1 MDKFIKLCL
10 VLLVAFQ
17 ANAQEIRATFEIN
30 TDNVPGSNKQVFT
43 TMERSLSEF
52 VNQKKWTNKKFKQ
65 QEKID
70 CAFIL
75 TITSQPSSNEFQ
87 GNLQVQSSRPVYGS
101 SYHTP
106 VLNFKDNDFSFRYTE
121 FENFQYNPNGFDSN
135 LVSIMAYYVYLI
147 LGLDSDTFAMNGGTE
162 YFDAAE
168 NVVNQAQ
175 QSGYTGWSRKTS
187 GVNRFNLITDI
198 LSGTYDGYRSALYN
212 YHLNG
217 LDLMHTDQANAKA
230 NIEEAIQSIKG
241 VYTRRANAILIRF
254 FMDAKSDEIVE
265 IYSDGVRYDTS
276 QLKDDLSR
284 ISPSNL
290 SKWDALK

>member
-1 MDKFIKLCL
+1 M
-10 VLLVAFQ
+10 VAFQ

-70 CAFIL
+70 CAFVL

-101 SYHTP
+101 SYLTP

-147 LGLDSDTFAMNGGTE
+147 LGLDGDTFALNGGSE
-162 YFDAAE
+162 YYDQAE

-187 GVNRFNLITDI
+187 GINRFNLITDI
-198 LSGTYDGYRSALYN
+198 LSGAYDGYRTALYN

-230 NIEEAIQSIKG
+230 NIEEAIQSIKE

-265 IYSDGVRYDTS
+265 IYSDGTRYDTS
-276 QLKDDLSR
+276 KLKDDLGR

-290 SKWDALK
+290 SKWESIK

>member
-10 VLLVAFQ
+10 VLLIAFQ
-17 ANAQEIRATFEIN
+17 GNAQEIRATFEIN

-70 CAFIL
+70 CAFVL

-87 GNLQVQSSRPVYGS
+87 GTLQVQSSRPIYGS
-101 SYHTP
+101 SYQTP

-147 LGLDSDTFAMNGGTE
+147 LGMDGDTFAMNGGTE
-162 YFDAAE
+162 YYDAAE

-187 GVNRFNLITDI
+187 GINRFNLITDI
-198 LSGTYDGYRSALYN
+198 LSGTYDGYRSALYI

-217 LDLMHTDQANAKA
+217 LDLMHSDQANAKA

-265 IYSDGVRYDTS
+265 IYSDGARYDTS
-276 QLKDDLSR
+276 QLKDDLTR

-290 SKWDALK
+290 SKWNSIN

>member
-1 MDKFIKLCL
+1 MVKFIKLCI
-10 VLLVAFQ
+10 VLLIAFQ

-87 GNLQVQSSRPVYGS
+87 GTLQVQSSRPVYGS
-101 SYHTP
+101 SYQTP

-147 LGLDSDTFAMNGGTE
+147 LGMDGDTFAMNGGTE
-162 YFDAAE
+162 YYDAAE

-187 GVNRFNLITDI
+187 GINRFNLITDI
-198 LSGTYDGYRSALYN
+198 LSGTYDGYRSALYI

-217 LDLMHTDQANAKA
+217 LDLMHSNQANAKA

-265 IYSDGVRYDTS
+265 IYSDGARYDTS
-276 QLKDDLSR
+276 QLKDDLTR

-290 SKWDALK
+290 SKWNSIN

>member
-1 MDKFIKLCL
+1 M
-10 VLLVAFQ
+10 VAFQ
-17 ANAQEIRATFEIN
+17 VNAQEIRATFEIN

-101 SYHTP
+101 SYQTP

-162 YFDAAE
+162 YYDAAE